1 MRTHLPLRVP
11 ALLATAALAAACSS
25 ATPGAS
31 SFASGDVASPG
42 AAAEMR
48 WRALPGAPTIR
59 GKQDDLYFVNERQGW
74 SVNGQGNIFR
84 TVDGGASWQQVLA
97 RPGTYFRAI
106 AFADSLR
113 GFAANIGTGYY
124 PNVTDTVPLYRT
136 RDGGR
141 TWTEVREI
149 RGPYPKGICNFH
161 VSRDG
166 RTIWASGRVGGPSFL
181 VVSRDGGETWES
193 REMTAEIPLL
203 IDVHF
208 VDARRGYLVGGTAA
222 DPRRSRTIL
231 LATAD
236 GGRTWRESLRSRD
249 TMELGWKFD
258 FPTARVGYATVMA
271 FDSSATFLKT
281 EDGGQTWRE
290 MPFLAAPYQAKGVG
304 FLDERV
310 GWMGGERPGMPAY
323 RTADGGTTWAPD
335 TTLGPLVNRIRVVR
349 GPRGQVRAGYAI
361 GMTVHKLELPAR

>member
-1 MRTHLPLRVP
+1 MRIRLPLPV
-11 ALLATAALAAACSS
+11 LLTGCILAAACAP
-25 ATPGAS
+25 ATPGSPA
-31 SFASGDVASPG
+31 SFARVEAISP
-42 AAAEMR
+42 AAAAAME

-59 GKQDDLYFVNERQGW
+59 GKQDDLYFVSERLGW

-84 TVDGGASWQQVLA
+84 TADGGATWENVLQK
-97 RPGTYFRAI
+97 PGTYFRAI
-106 AFADSLR
+106 AFRDSLT

-141 TWTEVREI
+141 TWAAVTEI
-149 RGPYPKGICNFH
+149 RGPYPKGICNFQ
-161 VSRDG
+161 VMPDG

-193 REMTAEIPLL
+193 REMTAQIPML

-208 VDARRGYLVGGTAA
+208 VDAQRGYLVGGTAA
-222 DPRRSRTIL
+222 DPRRSRTLL

-236 GGRTWRESLRSRD
+236 GGQTWTESLRSRD
-249 TMELGWKFD
+249 SLELGWKFD
-258 FPTARVGYATVMA
+258 FPTTQVGYATVMA
-271 FDSSATFLKT
+271 FDSTATFLKT
-281 EDGGQTWRE
+281 ADGGRTWQE
-290 MPFLAAPYQAKGVG
+290 HAFLPVPYQAKGVG

-323 RTADGGTTWAPD
+323 RTLDGGTTWAPD
-335 TTLGPLVNRIRVVR
+335 TTLGPLVNRIRIVR
-349 GPRGQVRAGYAI
+349 GPRGQVQAGYAI
-361 GMTVHKLELPAR
+361 GMTVHKLEMPVR